1 VSRAAPIAYWPSA
14 EIIGGA
20 FVVKYDVKPLRPG
33 SVAMRSA
40 RSAAALS
47 AAGSSTEPVSDEN
60 RNTTSFSPPNWL
72 SISAFAWLDSE
83 FGSSNPSVWSLPNAV
98 TPRAA
103 AATASSAVTSS
114 TPFAWD
120 AANRPIRPNMAFPLL
135 HPNVCGRK
143 LVGC

>member
-1 VSRAAPIAYWPSA
+1 VRRAVPIAYWPSG

-20 FVVKYDVKPLRPG
+20 FVVKYEVKPVMPG
-33 SVAMRSA
+33 SVARRSA
-40 RSAAALS
+40 RSAAAPA

-72 SISAFAWLDSE
+72 SISALAWLDSE
-83 FGSSNPSVWSLPNAV
+83 PGSSKPSVWSLPNAV
-98 TPRAA
+98 TPSAA

-120 AANRPIRPNMAFPLL
+120 AANRPIRPNMAFPLPHL
-135 HPNVCGRK
+135 NVCSRK
-143 LVGC
+143 LVRC